1 METGKIKGM
10 DLMISR
16 RQVVAGLATMPV
28 WGNFSAKGQVPAQN
42 FAPVW
47 QPQRPLRLI
56 VAYPAGGPTDVIAR
70 LVARDLS
77 ETVGQPIVVE
87 NISGASGALGT
98 RQVARADAD
107 GLTITFG
114 NNQTHGNNMF
124 MLREP
129 GYDAIK
135 DFAPLA
141 GVGAFEHVFVVRKD
155 LPVTSMQDLITLA
168 KSQTLKY
175 GSTGIG
181 SGSHLS
187 MELLMA
193 RTGIK
198 MTHVPYR
205 GAPPLVQDLI
215 GGHIDLANSTLP
227 SVIAQI
233 KDGQLRGLALGSA
246 KRNPQLPDLPTL
258 EEQGVTGA
266 NAASWTGF
274 FAPAATPQPAIDRL
288 SNGIINALHKPEVL
302 APLEKLGFT
311 VELRNPE
318 QFRPYQ
324 QHEIDTWIGIARDA
338 GIKPVE

>member
-1 METGKIKGM
+1 MM
-10 DLMISR
+10 VSR
-16 RQVVAGLATMPV
+16 RQVVGALASFAFASGGRAGAQAPMAS
-28 WGNFSAKGQVPAQN
+28 SAQMWV
-42 FAPVW
+42 
-47 QPQRPLRLI
+47 PQRAMRLV

-77 ETVGQPIVVE
+77 EVLGQPIVVE

-98 RQVARADAD
+98 RQVARAEPD

-129 GYDAIK
+129 GYDALK

-155 LPVTSMQDLITLA
+155 LPVQSMQELIALA

-233 KDGQLRGLALGSA
+233 KDGQLRALALGSPQ
-246 KRNPQLPDLPTL
+246 RNPQLPSVPTL
-258 EEQGVTGA
+258 EEQGIKGA
-266 NAASWTGF
+266 NASSWTGF
-274 FAPAATPQPAIDRL
+274 FAPAATPPAAIARL
-288 SNGIINALHKPEVL
+288 SAEIMTILRKPEII

-311 VELRNPE
+311 IEPRFPD

-324 QHEIDTWIGIARDA
+324 QQEIETWITIARDA
-338 GIKPVE
+338 GIKPIE